1 MKGALI
7 FIAFSLAFFVF
18 VSVFEHFGRF
28 STTVRTVLFVSLI
41 SVSGFTFW
49 KYIAVSLFKLL
60 DFGKRITNAQAAIII
75 GKHFPNIKD
84 KLLNT
89 LELQNQNILS
99 NNALV
104 LASIDQREKELS
116 PVPFSVAIDLKKNSR
131 YARYTA
137 VPVLI
142 LLIILLISPSIITDS
157 TSRIVQYNTHFE
169 APAPFDFIVQKIEEE
184 AVQFNDVEIIVEL
197 SGSKIP
203 NVCYVRLNDGSS
215 LKMLKDGNNLF
226 SFTIRNIDKTQQL
239 VFEAGGFSSHPYF
252 INVTPRPLVKSI
264 SARANFPRYIEKE
277 NELFENRSS
286 LLIPEGTKLYWNI
299 ETKNT
304 SDFSACYN
312 RETLVVNQKQDK
324 QFNVQ
329 SRILKA
335 GEIVFYSGNSDSSL
349 VDSSIV
355 RIQIIKDQ
363 LPTITSQQ
371 FTDTLSSKMLYFRG
385 KINDDYG
392 ITALNFVYKDNKDNL
407 NKIKISIPGNT
418 KDFEYYFTWNLSQ
431 LPDSLLKPGVGFN
444 YYFEVWDN
452 DGVNGAKSSRTA
464 IREFKVPSKNEIQEK
479 SNEKDKKIKDDL
491 EASIEEAKRLQRNI
505 DKLNKKLMEK
515 KSISWEEKKEVE
527 NLLNQQKNLQNQFEK
542 IKREN
547 EINNFKK
554 SEFTKTDERI
564 MEKQRQLEEL
574 MEKVMDE
581 ETKNLLEEL
590 QKLMEKNDK
599 KNLQEKLDELK
610 LKSEDVEKE
619 LDRSLELFKQL
630 EFDRKLQETID
641 EIRELKEAQNK
652 LREQTEEKHSKK
664 SEEKKLNEEVLKKQE
679 ELNKRLEN
687 VEKRLDELDKTNKDL
702 EKPNKMPDLDQEKK
716 DAKKNMEKAKE
727 QLSQEKKKDA
737 AKSQEQAKK
746 QLEKMEQKMQ
756 AAQEKMQ
763 KEQDQEDLEALRRLR
778 QNLMQL
784 SFDQED
790 LIEKIR
796 ATNPRDPLYVE
807 HTKEQMRLS
816 DNSKM
821 IQDSLFALSKRNLNI
836 QAMVNREISAMNDN
850 MEKSIRTMENRKSGE
865 VMNRQQWIMN
875 SINVLA
881 LMLDESIQNAQKQ
894 QSSKKFGKKSCSKP
908 GSGMG
913 KSMSDIKKL
922 QKQLS
927 DQIKKMKE
935 AQKGKKPG
943 DKPGDKPGNKPGEK
957 GGRGSKSGESMAKMA
972 AQQAAIRQELR
983 RLSEELGGSGQQ
995 GGASK
1000 EMNRLQGLMEKNEV
1014 DLVNMKI
1021 DQETIKRQEEIMTR
1035 MLESEKAERER
1046 EYDNKRESKTA
1057 QDVSSP
1063 STGFLK
1069 YQDEKK
1075 KQVELLETIPPNLKP
1090 FYRNLVNDYYN
1101 NL

>member
-527 NLLNQQKNLQNQFEK
+527 NLLKQQKNLQNQFEK

>member
-28 STTVRTVLFVSLI
+28 STTVRTALFVSLI

>member
-392 ITALNFVYKDNKDNL
+392 ITALNFVYKDSKDNL